1 MIRRFVPVYLIT
13 GFIESGKTTLGLTVL
28 ANERFTNGGNVLILC
43 CEEGEVEWDD
53 KSLKDHKGI
62 LQTAAGGWFQFDYV
76 PGEIDIREGSADYTG
91 RLCVI
96 GADLNEKALM
106 ELFHL

>member
-1 MIRRFVPVYLIT
+1 MKQLHQCFFVQVGPDDAQAAGIVGAAVAHID
-13 GFIESGKTTLGLTVL
+13 L
-28 ANERFTNGGNVLILC
+28 AGHIVKLEPFA
-43 CEEGEVEWDD
+43 
-53 KSLKDHKGI
+53 KGI
-62 LQTAAGGWFQFDYV
+62 LQNAAGEWFQFDYV